1 MKSHLVE
8 MPLQIRFY
16 YYYYY
21 YYYFTSMKKMNDTCI
36 VYLYLEKCFFKAR
49 LNLSVSSANGLA
61 RVYDLG
67 FYVERWI
74 V

>member
-1 MKSHLVE
+1 
-8 MPLQIRFY
+8 
-16 YYYYY
+16 
-21 YYYFTSMKKMNDTCI
+21 MKKMNDTCI

-67 FYVERWI
+67 FYVER
-74 V
+74 